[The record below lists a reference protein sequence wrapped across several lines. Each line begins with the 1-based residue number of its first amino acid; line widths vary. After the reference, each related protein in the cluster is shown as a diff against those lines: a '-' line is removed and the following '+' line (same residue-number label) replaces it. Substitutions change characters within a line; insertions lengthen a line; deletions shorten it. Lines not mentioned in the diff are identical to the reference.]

1 MDTRIENYIVRQ
13 PSPQKEICLR
23 LRELILR
30 TYPDIQEEFR
40 WGVPVFGG
48 RYYIGAL
55 KDHVNLGF
63 SISGLSPDKLKLFE
77 GSGKTMRHLKIRS
90 LQDID
95 EKKIFNLLKIAA
107 TTTACQNN
115 C

>member
-1 MDTRIENYIVRQ
+1 MDNRIENYIARQ

-95 EKKIFNLLKIAA
+95 EKR
-107 TTTACQNN
+107 
-115 C
+115 